1 MIKEFNPDEKSF
13 EIYENVLF
21 TKILVQDLRKMSLID
36 LALPL
41 MLIAQSNDLEL
52 FFSDA
57 GILCANMNHYK
68 KACSILEESVLYN

>member
-57 GILCANMNHYK
+57 GILCANMKHYK

>member
-13 EIYENVLF
+13 EIYENVL
-21 TKILVQDLRKMSLID
+21 QDLRKMSLID

-41 MLIAQSNDLEL
+41 MIIAQSNDLEL
-52 FFSDA
+52 FFYDS
-57 GILCANMNHYK
+57 GVLCTNMNHYK